1 VGHFEI
7 SAGQWV
13 NLNGHTLR
21 TVAANDEPSGVLT
34 NYMRSNAEAA
44 KYLGLLALVAVV
56 IIAAALLLW
65 LA

>member
-1 VGHFEI
+1 
-7 SAGQWV
+7 
-13 NLNGHTLR
+13 LNGHTLR